1 MSEGGII
8 DSLECEEGPCGKIE
22 EVLDEL
28 RRLRTENTDLKRQ
41 NLLQGEE
48 IRLMKLRKYGQSS
61 EKLTAEDIGQG
72 KLFDEAELYS
82 TANDD
87 STATEEVRIT
97 KTVYTRRKRGRK
109 PLSPKLSRI
118 EVVVDLS
125 DEEKTVA
132 EGFELIQ
139 IGEEVSEQVHEV
151 PQKYIVIRTVRPKYV
166 VRRVGGRS
174 VDDEST
180 TEEMPMTVIK
190 VAPLPPR
197 ILPRSIATPSL
208 LSAVLTA
215 KFCDGLPFYRQER
228 MFARHGLVIS
238 RQDMANWAIA
248 VAKKL
253 EGLIE
258 LMKSELLESPYL
270 HCDETCFQVMDEPG
284 KANTTQSYMW
294 VTTGG
299 VGKTRVVLY
308 QYSRNRN
315 AEFIKT
321 FLEKYSGYLQTD
333 GYDGYT
339 AIGEKD
345 GIVHVGCWA
354 HARRKF
360 VEALKIAQG
369 ESSAAEIVALI
380 GSLYDIEREL
390 RIKFFREGGPAN
402 EAAFLRSRREAVT
415 PILEKLEAYLTAKSI
430 EVPPQT
436 ALGKA
441 VSYTRDLWPRLVRYL
456 ECPYLTPDNNEA
468 ERAIRPFTIGRKN
481 WVISGG
487 PRGAFASATLY
498 SFIETTK
505 LCGLEPYYYFR
516 YVLTKL
522 PSTSPEKLPSLLPWN
537 VDTNAFGELT
547 AEDARISL
555 DSIPIA

>member
-1 MSEGGII
+1 MSESGIA
-8 DSLECEEGPCGKIE
+8 DARFCAEEPCVKIE
-22 EVLDEL
+22 EALDEVRQLKL
-28 RRLRTENTDLKRQ
+28 RVGELERQ
-41 NLLQGEE
+41 NMLQGEE
-48 IRLMKLRKYGQSS
+48 IRLMKLRKHGQSS
-61 EKLTAEDIGQG
+61 EKLTTEDIRQG

-82 TANDD
+82 AANDD
-87 STATEEVRIT
+87 GPATEEVRIT

-109 PLSPKLSRI
+109 PISPKLSRI
-118 EVVVDLS
+118 EVIVDLS
-125 DEEKTVA
+125 ETEKTVG
-132 EGFELIQ
+132 EGFELQ
-139 IGEEVSEQVHEV
+139 KIGEEVSEQVHEV
-151 PQKYIVIRTVRPKYV
+151 PQKYIVIRTIRPKYV
-166 VRRVGGRS
+166 VKS
-174 VDDEST
+174 VAAELH
-180 TEEMPMTVIK
+180 EEAASRIL

-208 LSAVLTA
+208 LAAVLIG
-215 KFCDGLPFYRQER
+215 KFCDALPFYRQER
-228 MFARHGLVIS
+228 TFARHGLEIS

-248 VAKKL
+248 IAKKL

-258 LMKSELLESPYL
+258 LMRAELLSSTYL
-270 HCDETCFQVMDEPG
+270 HCDETFFQVMDEPG
-284 KANTTQSYMW
+284 RSNTSQSYMW

-299 VGKTRVVLY
+299 TGKAHVALY
-308 QYSRNRN
+308 QYSRTRN
-315 AEFIKT
+315 SAFVKD
-321 FLEKYSGYLQTD
+321 FLANYHGYLQTD

-339 AIGEKD
+339 AIGEKE

-360 VEALKIAQG
+360 VESLKIAQG
-369 ESSAAEIVALI
+369 ESSAAEMIALI
-380 GSLYDIEREL
+380 GALYEIEREL
-390 RIKFFREGGPAN
+390 RIKFFREGGPGN
-402 EAAFLRSRREAVT
+402 EAAFLRSRREAVI
-415 PILEKLEAYLTAKSI
+415 PILEKIEAYLTAKSI

-441 VSYTRDLWPRLVRYL
+441 IAYTREMWPRLIRYI
-456 ECPYLTPDNNEA
+456 ECSYLTPDNNEA

-505 LCGLEPYYYFR
+505 LCGLEPYYYLR

-522 PSTSPEKLPSLLPWN
+522 PTTDPQSIASLLPWN
-537 VDTNAFGELT
+537 IDTVSLGELT
-547 AEDARISL
+547 AEDARLSI

>member
-1 MSEGGII
+1 MS
-8 DSLECEEGPCGKIE
+8 DSTICDRQRLCDVLEDNQRLGQR
-22 EVLDEL
+22 VREL
-28 RRLRTENTDLKRQ
+28 ERQ

-61 EKLTAEDIGQG
+61 EKLSGEDARQGQ
-72 KLFDEAELYS
+72 LFDEAELYS
-82 TANDD
+82 QAESD
-87 STATEEVRIT
+87 APQTEEVRIL

-109 PLSPKLSRI
+109 PISPKLSRI
-118 EVVVDLS
+118 EIVVDLS
-125 DEEKTVA
+125 EAEKAVG
-132 EGFELIQ
+132 EGFELVK

-166 VRRVGGRS
+166 VRRVA
-174 VDDEST
+174 
-180 TEEMPMTVIK
+180 TELHEEVASQIL

-208 LSAVLTA
+208 LAAVLIG
-215 KFCDGLPFYRQER
+215 KFCDALPFYRQER
-228 MFARHGLVIS
+228 TFARHGLEIS

-248 VAKKL
+248 VSKKL
-253 EGLIE
+253 EPLIE
-258 LMKSELLESPYL
+258 LMRSELLSSPYL
-270 HCDETCFQVMDEPG
+270 HCDETFFQVMDEPG
-284 KANTTQSYMW
+284 RSNQSQSYMW

-299 VGKTRVVLY
+299 TGKTRVALY
-308 QYSRNRN
+308 QYSRTRN
-315 AEFIKT
+315 AGFIKD
-321 FLEKYSGYLQTD
+321 FLASYEGYLQTD

-339 AIGEKD
+339 AIGEKE

-369 ESSAAEIVALI
+369 ESSAAEMLALI
-380 GSLYDIEREL
+380 GVLYDIEREL
-390 RIKFFREGGPAN
+390 RIKFFREGGPGN
-402 EAAFLRSRREAVT
+402 EAAFLRSRREAVI
-415 PILEKLEAYLTAKSI
+415 PILEKIEAYLTAKSI
-430 EVPPQT
+430 DVPPQT

-441 VSYTRDLWPRLVRYL
+441 IAYTRELWPRLIRYI

-498 SFIETTK
+498 SFIETAK
-505 LCGLEPYYYFR
+505 LCGLEPYYYLR

-522 PSTSPEKLPSLLPWN
+522 PTTQSESLANLLPWDI
-537 VDTNAFGELT
+537 DTAGFGELT
-547 AEDARISL
+547 AEDARISI
-555 DSIPIA
+555 DSIPMA

>member
-1 MSEGGII
+1 MSESTIT
-8 DSLECEEGPCGKIE
+8 DSRDCAETPCGKIE
-22 EVLDEL
+22 EALDEVRQLKL
-28 RRLRTENTDLKRQ
+28 RIEELERQ
-41 NLLQGEE
+41 NELQGEE
-48 IRLMKLRKYGQSS
+48 IRLMKLRERGRSS
-61 EKLTAEDIGQG
+61 EKLTQEDLRQG
-72 KLFDEAELYS
+72 TLFDEAELYS
-82 TANDD
+82 TNSESVA
-87 STATEEVRIT
+87 ATEEVRIT

-109 PLSPKLSRI
+109 PISPKLSRL
-118 EVVVDLS
+118 EVVVDLPES
-125 DEEKTVA
+125 EKTVG

-139 IGEEVSEQVHEV
+139 IGEETSEQVHEV

-166 VRRVGGRS
+166 VRKVGVRTI
-174 VDDEST
+174 DDEST
-180 TEEMPMTVIK
+180 MEETPMSAIK

-208 LSAVLTA
+208 LASVLTA
-215 KFCDGLPFYRQER
+215 KFCDALPFYRQER
-228 MFARHGLVIS
+228 IFARHGLVIS

-248 VAKKL
+248 VSGKL

-258 LMKSELLESPYL
+258 LMKAELLQSPYL
-270 HCDETCFQVMDEPG
+270 HCDETFFQVMDEPG
-284 KANTTQSYMW
+284 RANTTQSYMW

-299 VGKTRVVLY
+299 TDAKKVALY

-315 AEFIKT
+315 AGFISA

-345 GIVHVGCWA
+345 GIVHVACWT

-360 VEALKIAQG
+360 VEALKITQG
-369 ESSAAEIVALI
+369 KGSAPEIIALI
-380 GSLYDIEREL
+380 GMLYEIERAL
-390 RIKFFREGGPAN
+390 REKYYAPGRSGDL
-402 EAAFLRSRREAVT
+402 AAFKAARIEAVR
-415 PILEKLEAYLTAKSI
+415 PVFDKIESWLTIKAI

-441 VSYTRDLWPRLVRYL
+441 VSYTRELWPRLVRYI

-481 WVISGG
+481 WVISGS
-487 PRGAFASATLY
+487 PRGAFASATLH
-498 SFIETTK
+498 SFIETAK
-505 LCGLEPYYYFR
+505 LCGLEPYYYLR

-522 PSTSPEKLPSLLPWN
+522 PSTAPDKIEELLPWKI
-537 VDTNAFGELT
+537 DPNAFGDLT

-555 DSIPIA
+555 DSIPIE

>member
-8 DSLECEEGPCGKIE
+8 DSLECKEGPCGKIE

-28 RRLRTENTDLKRQ
+28 RRLRAENTDLKRQ

-61 EKLTAEDIGQG
+61 EKLSAEDISQG
-72 KLFDEAELYS
+72 TLFDEAELYS

-125 DEEKTVA
+125 DEEKTAA

-151 PQKYIVIRTVRPKYV
+151 PQKYIVIRTIRPKYV
-166 VRRVGGRS
+166 VRRVGVRT

-180 TEEMPMTVIK
+180 TEETPTTVIK

-208 LSAVLTA
+208 LAAVLIG
-215 KFCDGLPFYRQER
+215 KFCDALPFYRQER

-248 VAKKL
+248 IAKKL
-253 EGLIE
+253 ESLIE
-258 LMKSELLESPYL
+258 LMKGELLTSPYL
-270 HCDETCFQVMDEPG
+270 HCDETFFQVMDEPG
-284 KANTTQSYMW
+284 RVNTTQSFMW

-299 VGKTRVVLY
+299 TGKARVALY
-308 QYSRNRN
+308 QYSRTRN
-315 AEFIKT
+315 AGFIKD
-321 FLEKYSGYLQTD
+321 FLASYKGYLQTD

-360 VEALKIAQG
+360 VEALKITEG
-369 ESSAAEIVALI
+369 KGSAPQIIALI
-380 GSLYDIEREL
+380 GQLYEVERTL
-390 RIKFFREGGPAN
+390 RVKYFASGRSGDLD
-402 EAAFLRSRREAVT
+402 AFASERKDAVL
-415 PILEKLEAYLTAKSI
+415 PVFQKIDAWLTAKEI
-430 EVPPQT
+430 EVTPQS

-441 VSYTRDLWPRLVRYL
+441 VSYIQDLWPRLVRYL

-481 WVISGG
+481 WMISGG

-498 SFIETTK
+498 SFIETAK
-505 LCGLEPYYYFR
+505 LCALEPYYYLR
-516 YVLTKL
+516 YVLSKL
-522 PSTSPEKLPSLLPWN
+522 PLTEPATIGSLLPWN
-537 VDTNAFGELT
+537 IDPNAFGQLT

>member
-1 MSEGGII
+1 MSDGTIC
-8 DSLECEEGPCGKIE
+8 DRQRLCDVLEDNQRLGQR
-22 EVLDEL
+22 VREL
-28 RRLRTENTDLKRQ
+28 ERQ

-48 IRLMKLRKYGQSS
+48 IRLMKLRRYGQSS
-61 EKLTAEDIGQG
+61 EKLSGEDARQG
-72 KLFDEAELYS
+72 RLFDEAELYS
-82 TANDD
+82 QAESD
-87 STATEEVRIT
+87 APQTEEVRIS

-109 PLSPKLSRI
+109 PISPGLSRI
-118 EVVVDLS
+118 EVIVDLP
-125 DEEKTVA
+125 ETAKLVG
-132 EGFELIQ
+132 EGYELIR

-166 VRRVGGRS
+166 VRRVA
-174 VDDEST
+174 
-180 TEEMPMTVIK
+180 TELHEEVASQIL

-197 ILPRSIATPSL
+197 ILPKSIATPSL
-208 LSAVLTA
+208 LAAVLTA
-215 KFCDGLPFYRQER
+215 KFCDALPFYRQER
-228 MFARHGLVIS
+228 TFARHGLEIS

-258 LMKSELLESPYL
+258 LMRSELLSSPYL
-270 HCDETCFQVMDEPG
+270 HCDETFFQVMDEPG
-284 KANTTQSYMW
+284 RSNQSQSYMW

-299 VGKTRVVLY
+299 TGKARVALY
-308 QYSRNRN
+308 QYSRTRN
-315 AEFIKT
+315 AGFIKD
-321 FLEKYSGYLQTD
+321 FLASYEGYLQTD

-339 AIGEKD
+339 AIGEKE

-369 ESSAAEIVALI
+369 ESSAAEMLALI
-380 GSLYDIEREL
+380 GVLYDIEHEL
-390 RIKFFREGGPAN
+390 RIKFFKEGGPGN
-402 EAAFLRSRREAVT
+402 EAAI
-415 PILEKLEAYLTAKSI
+415 PILEKIETYLTAKSI

-441 VSYTRDLWPRLVRYL
+441 IAYTRELWPRLIRYI

-498 SFIETTK
+498 SFIETAK
-505 LCGLEPYYYFR
+505 LCGLEPYYYLR

-522 PSTSPEKLPSLLPWN
+522 PTTQSESLANLLPWN
-537 VDTNAFGELT
+537 IDTAGFGELT
-547 AEDARISL
+547 AEDAQLSI
-555 DSIPIA
+555 DSIPTQ